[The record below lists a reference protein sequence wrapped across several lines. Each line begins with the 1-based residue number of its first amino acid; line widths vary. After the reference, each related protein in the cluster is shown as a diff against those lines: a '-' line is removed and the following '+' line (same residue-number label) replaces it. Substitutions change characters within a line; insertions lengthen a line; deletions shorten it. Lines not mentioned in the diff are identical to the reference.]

1 MNKATILKANFKVKM
16 KIKLA
21 DGGFKKKTTIKFQ
34 NS

>member
-21 DGGFKKKTTIKFQ
+21 DGGFKK
-34 NS
+34 NYH